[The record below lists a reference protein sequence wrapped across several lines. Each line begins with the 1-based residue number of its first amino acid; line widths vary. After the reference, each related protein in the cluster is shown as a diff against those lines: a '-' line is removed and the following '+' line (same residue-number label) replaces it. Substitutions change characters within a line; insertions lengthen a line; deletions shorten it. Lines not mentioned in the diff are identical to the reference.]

1 MMPMDS
7 GEGEAMMPSP
17 LDWDLRRQ
25 HKAFLRIVYDGH
37 NRHSG
42 LTTMHRL
49 ALRRLRRAW
58 NRRLAAWTR
67 D

>member
-1 MMPMDS
+1 
-7 GEGEAMMPSP
+7 MMPSP